1 MFIKAR
7 SRCWENTEQTRFK
20 RLLVSIQS
28 CWLLLGIKCRVAKV
42 AAGEPEYASFQPPM
56 CDTRAVIKRI
66 LVRCPVT
73 KKLNV
78 TGVVIEEDAFVAT
91 DLKPGRVAC
100 SHCGETHSWNKKE
113 VILAR

>member
-1 MFIKAR
+1 
-7 SRCWENTEQTRFK
+7 
-20 RLLVSIQS
+20 
-28 CWLLLGIKCRVAKV
+28 
-42 AAGEPEYASFQPPM
+42 
-56 CDTRAVIKRI
+56 
-66 LVRCPVT
+66 VRCPVT

-78 TGVVIEEDAFVAT
+78 TGVVIEEDVFAAT

>member
-1 MFIKAR
+1 MAA
-7 SRCWENTEQTRFK
+7 SWNENAT
-20 RLLVSIQS
+20 LLKLRQE
-28 CWLLLGIKCRVAKV
+28 C
-42 AAGEPEYASFQPPM
+42 ASFQRPM
-56 CDTRAVIKRI
+56 CDIRSVIKRI

-113 VILAR
+113 IILAR

>member
-1 MFIKAR
+1 M
-7 SRCWENTEQTRFK
+7 K
-20 RLLVSIQS
+20 R
-28 CWLLLGIKCRVAKV
+28 RVAKV
-42 AAGEPEYASFQPPM
+42 AARGQECASFQPQM
-56 CDTRAVIKRI
+56 CDIRAVIKRI

>member
-1 MFIKAR
+1 MIINIY
-7 SRCWENTEQTRFK
+7 S
-20 RLLVSIQS
+20 RLLASSWIELPR
-28 CWLLLGIKCRVAKV
+28 CYIGKD
-42 AAGEPEYASFQPPM
+42 GASFQALM
-56 CDTRAVIKRI
+56 CDIGLVIKRI

-91 DLKPGRVAC
+91 DLKPGTVAC

>member
-1 MFIKAR
+1 M
-7 SRCWENTEQTRFK
+7 N
-20 RLLVSIQS
+20 
-28 CWLLLGIKCRVAKV
+28 GRVAEV
-42 AAGEPEYASFQPPM
+42 AARGQEWASFQQPM
-56 CDTRAVIKRI
+56 CDIRAVIKRI

-78 TGVVIEEDAFVAT
+78 TGMVIEEDAFVAT

>member
-1 MFIKAR
+1 
-7 SRCWENTEQTRFK
+7 
-20 RLLVSIQS
+20 
-28 CWLLLGIKCRVAKV
+28 
-42 AAGEPEYASFQPPM
+42 M
-56 CDTRAVIKRI
+56 CDVSTVIKRI

-78 TGVVIEEDAFVAT
+78 TGIVIEEDAFVAT